1 MTDGELNTKFENL
14 ENCQDE
20 LKTKSNDMV
29 NWKTFVW
36 IMGTLVTIAIAI
48 IGWRINVTNVLA
60 NKLDA
65 NNTQFAIIQTQLS
78 EIKIQQAEIMKDIQW
93 MKQR

>member
-29 NWKTFVW
+29 NWKTFV
-36 IMGTLVTIAIAI
+36 
-48 IGWRINVTNVLA
+48 
-60 NKLDA
+60 
-65 NNTQFAIIQTQLS
+65 
-78 EIKIQQAEIMKDIQW
+78 
-93 MKQR
+93 